1 MKTTHLLYFI
11 AFTLCLNTGKVQG
24 QSSKPAAFDIPIKE
38 FPLSQVKLLDGP
50 FKDAMERDIAWLK
63 SIDIDRLLVA
73 FRTTAG
79 LPVTAKP
86 YGGWESTKD
95 DFNGIRGHF
104 LGHYLSACA
113 KAFATTGDKEIKS
126 RMDKIVGELAKCQDK
141 YGNGYIGAFPESMFD
156 DLNQGKKVS
165 WVPWYTMHKLFA
177 GLYDVYVYGSNI
189 QVYQVLMKLTEWAKK
204 KTDGLSPE
212 AMQQV
217 LRTEQGGMTEVLANI
232 YSVTQRPEHLALAQR
247 FDHHYL
253 LDNMAQQKDILTGL
267 HANTQ
272 IPKMIGAARE
282 YEVTSEADYRKAAG
296 FFWDRVVNH
305 YSSVTGG
312 NSVGEMFKEPDNLA
326 AYVNVDCTDETCN
339 AYNMLKLTE
348 HLYSWTGDVKYVDY
362 YERALINCI
371 LASQSPTKYES
382 EPAGMMTYHQPIKS
396 GMWKRMNDPENC
408 FWCCTGTGSENH
420 VQYGKFIYSYDK
432 EGVYVNLFIASQ
444 VYYPEKKMTIKQETG
459 FPENSDIKLTF
470 ISTTTP
476 TKWKVRIRVPYW
488 ATKGATVKIDGR
500 AYPAKAEPGSY
511 LVIDRFWTSKDV
523 VEISMPMSLH
533 KEAIAGNDNM
543 IALMYGP
550 VVLSG
555 KLGNEGLNKQV
566 LFGLN
571 GDQTF
576 ENLHVEPITIPKF
589 KGITDDLNAWIKPVP
604 GKPLWFE
611 TVGKGVP
618 NDVTLMPYYMQF
630 FERGAIYWETV
641 PE

>member
-1 MKTTHLLYFI
+1 MKTIHLLCVI
-11 AFTLCLNTGKVQG
+11 AFAVCITSNVNSQTA
-24 QSSKPAAFDIPIKE
+24 KPSAFTIPVKE
-38 FPLSQVKLLDGP
+38 FPLNQVRLLEGP
-50 FKDAMERDIAWLK
+50 FKDAMDRDIAWLK
-63 SIDIDRLLVA
+63 SMNNDRLLAA

-79 LPVTAKP
+79 LTTTAKA
-86 YGGWESTKD
+86 YGGWESIND
-95 DFNGIRGHF
+95 GLNGIRGHY

-113 KAFATTGDKEIKS
+113 KAYAATGDKDIKT
-126 RMDKIVGELAKCQDK
+126 RMDNLISELAKCQDK

-156 DLNQGKKVS
+156 DLNQGKKVN

-177 GLYDVYVYGSNI
+177 GLYDVYIYGSNI
-189 QVYQVLMKLTEWAKK
+189 QVYPVLMKLTDWAKK

-217 LRTEQGGMTEVLANI
+217 LKTEQGGMTEVLADI
-232 YSVTQRPEHLALAQR
+232 YAVTQRPDHLGLAQR
-247 FDHHYL
+247 FDHRFL

-282 YEVTSEADYRKAAG
+282 FEVTSKADYRKAAEY
-296 FFWDRVVNH
+296 FWDRVANH
-305 YSSVTGG
+305 YSTVTGG
-312 NSVGEMFKEPDNLA
+312 HSIGEMFKEPDNLGS
-326 AYVNVDCTDETCN
+326 YLNVDCTDETCN

-348 HLYSWTGDVKYVDY
+348 HLYSWTGDVKYADY

-371 LASQSPTKYES
+371 LASQSPAKYEAI
-382 EPAGMMTYHQPIKS
+382 PAGMMTYHQPIKS
-396 GMWKRMNDPENC
+396 GMWKRLNDPENS
-408 FWCCTGTGSENH
+408 FWCCTGTGTENH

-432 EGVYVNLFIASQ
+432 EGLYVNLFMASQ
-444 VYYPEKKMTIKQETG
+444 LNYADKKMTMKQETS

-470 ISTTTP
+470 ISATTP

-488 ATKGATVKIDGR
+488 ATNGVTVKVNGR
-500 AYPAKAEPGSY
+500 VNPAKAEPGSY
-511 LVIDRFWTSKDV
+511 LVIDRFWTTKDM

-533 KEAIAGNDNM
+533 KETVAGNNN
-543 IALMYGP
+543 ILAFMYGP
-550 VVLSG
+550 IVLSG
-555 KLGNEGLNKQV
+555 KLGNAGLTQQT

-576 ENLHVEPITIPKF
+576 EKLHVEAIPIPKL
-589 KGITDDLNAWIKPVP
+589 KGATDDLNTWIKPVT
-604 GKPLWFE
+604 GKPWLFQ
-611 TVGKGVP
+611 TVGKGSP
-618 NDVTLMPYYMQF
+618 SDITLMPYYKQF